1 MTRHLIISA
10 AAMLAVLPAAGEQP
24 EMSPVQG
31 EEQLA
36 ATEGEFRNV
45 WVHPDADL
53 AEYEKL
59 YAWEP
64 AFHFREVEESP
75 AIRSTTQMLSGRN
88 QGPYSLEPEAR
99 ERFESIVSEAL
110 LEQLRRSKEFE
121 LVDQIGPDTLIVRG
135 AFVDIVSSV
144 PPESASRLRMHLADV
159 GEATFVCELIDAE
172 TGVIQARISERREIR
187 PPSRMNRVSDMP
199 ATRATIWNDVRIWA
213 VDLAV
218 DLRRQLERARK
229 QAES

>member
-1 MTRHLIISA
+1 MARLLIIATA
-10 AAMLAVLPAAGEQP
+10 ALLAALPAAGEQP
-24 EMSPVQG
+24 EMPPVQG
-31 EEQLA
+31 EEELV
-36 ATEGEFRNV
+36 ATAGGFRNV

-59 YAWEP
+59 YAWQP
-64 AFHFREVEESP
+64 AFHFREVEEPP
-75 AIRSTTQMLSGRN
+75 AIMSTTQMLSGRN
-88 QGPYSLEPEAR
+88 QGPYSFDPKAR
-99 ERFESIVSEAL
+99 DRFESIVSEAL

-121 LVDQIGPDTLIVRG
+121 LVDEIGPDTLIVRG

-159 GEATFVCELIDAE
+159 GEATFACELVDAE
-172 TGVIQARISERREIR
+172 TGVIQARISERRDVR

-213 VDLAV
+213 ADLAV
-218 DLRRQLERARK
+218 DLRRELDRARRR
-229 QAES
+229 AED